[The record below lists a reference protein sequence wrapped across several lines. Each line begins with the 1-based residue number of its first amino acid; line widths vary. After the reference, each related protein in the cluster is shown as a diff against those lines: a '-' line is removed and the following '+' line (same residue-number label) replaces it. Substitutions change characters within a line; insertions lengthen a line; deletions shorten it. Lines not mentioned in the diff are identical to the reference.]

1 MNSYCGHTSIKRIFK
16 WLLLAFLLSLIL
28 VITIS
33 SVSADD
39 NSLIEKARIT
49 QYIEETRN
57 LVSSN
62 IDTINASVIQQ
73 TGNNNNA
80 SIMQSYSASFQ
91 TGNFALIRQKGNG
104 NIGTISQHGGNNA
117 AVIWQVG
124 SNHIASVNQQNENA
138 TLALNADIRQFGIA
152 SDIHITQ
159 SGSGPRSIS
168 IEHQAYSGNALPVT
182 VENH

>member
-1 MNSYCGHTSIKRIFK
+1 MSNCYGHILIRRVLKC
-16 WLLLAFLLSLIL
+16 LLLALPLSLIL

-33 SVSADD
+33 YVSA
-39 NSLIEKARIT
+39 NETSLIEKARIT
-49 QYIEETRN
+49 QYTEEARN
-57 LVSSN
+57 LISSD

-152 SDIHITQ
+152 SDIRITKPK
-159 SGSGPRSIS
+159 GKYH
-168 IEHQAYSGNALPVT
+168 ETATYHNCCCC
-182 VENH
+182 

>member
-1 MNSYCGHTSIKRIFK
+1 MNNCYGHILIRRVLKC
-16 WLLLAFLLSLIL
+16 LLLAFPLSLIL

-57 LVSSN
+57 LVSSDV
-62 IDTINASVIQQ
+62 DTVNASVIQQ
-73 TGNNNNA
+73 TGSNNNA

-91 TGNFALIRQKGNG
+91 TGNFALIRQKGNE
-104 NIGTISQHGGNNA
+104 NMGTISQHGGNNA

-124 SNHIASVNQQNENA
+124 NNHIASVNQRNENA

-168 IEHQAYSGNALPVT
+168 IEHQAYSGNALPVI